1 LAAAALSWASMD
13 SIRLL
18 SIPPMFIFTS
28 PFLALMRC
36 ENGMQANSGLQN
48 ISAKATFLVEEAVK
62 PGSI

>member
-1 LAAAALSWASMD
+1 
-13 SIRLL
+13 
-18 SIPPMFIFTS
+18 MFIFTS